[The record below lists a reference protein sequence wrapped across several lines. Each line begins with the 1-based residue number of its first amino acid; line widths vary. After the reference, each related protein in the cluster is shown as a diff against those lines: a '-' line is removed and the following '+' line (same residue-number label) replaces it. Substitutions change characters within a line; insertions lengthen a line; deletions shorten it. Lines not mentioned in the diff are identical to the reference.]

1 MTLDNILITGI
12 TGQDGIFLT
21 SHLMNL
27 NKRINIY
34 GISRRNQQSFF
45 KNLHSINPKTN
56 TDNIKLVNIDLKNK
70 SEVSN
75 LLKSIN
81 PVQIYNLT
89 GPSSVYESITKPELY
104 KEVIPLYFNNLSQSC
119 IDLNIYPTFFQASS
133 SEMFSIENSLPL
145 NEKSQFNPR
154 NPYSLAKY
162 EVFQELNNLKNIYQW
177 NIKTGIMFNHESEF
191 RDVGYLFTKIIDTA
205 ISIKNGDEKM
215 LKVGSLTYV
224 RDWSYAGDVAE
235 AISLIS
241 EYSDSSDFVIG
252 SGLGTSIEEVLD
264 MTFSQLGLNYRKF
277 IQVDPSLLRDGD
289 PEIIISDPTN
299 LKNTLGWTPKVDVE
313 MLIQRCISFK
323 II

>member
-1 MTLDNILITGI
+1 
-12 TGQDGIFLT
+12 
-21 SHLMNL
+21 
-27 NKRINIY
+27 
-34 GISRRNQQSFF
+34 
-45 KNLHSINPKTN
+45 
-56 TDNIKLVNIDLKNK
+56 
-70 SEVSN
+70 
-75 LLKSIN
+75 
-81 PVQIYNLT
+81 
-89 GPSSVYESITKPELY
+89 
-104 KEVIPLYFNNLSQSC
+104 
-119 IDLNIYPTFFQASS
+119 
-133 SEMFSIENSLPL
+133 
-145 NEKSQFNPR
+145 
-154 NPYSLAKY
+154 
-162 EVFQELNNLKNIYQW
+162 
-177 NIKTGIMFNHESEF
+177 MFNHESEF

-323 II
+323 TI

>member
-27 NKRINIY
+27 NKKINIY
-34 GISRRNQQSFF
+34 GISRGNQQTFF
-45 KNLHSINPKTN
+45 KNLHSIDPKTN
-56 TDNIKLVNIDLKNK
+56 TDNVKLVDIDLKNK
-70 SEVSN
+70 LEVFN
-75 LLKSIN
+75 LLRNIN

-104 KEVIPLYFNNLSQSC
+104 KEVIPLYFNNLAKSC
-119 IDLNIYPTFFQASS
+119 IELDMYPTFFQASS

-162 EVFQELNNLKNIYQW
+162 EVFQEVNNLKNNYEW

-191 RDVGYLFTKIIDTA
+191 RDIGYLFTKIIDTA
-205 ISIKNGDEKM
+205 ISIKNGGKKM

-224 RDWSYAGDVAE
+224 RDWSYAGDVAG
-235 AISLIS
+235 AISLIN
-241 EYSDSSDFVIG
+241 EHSDNTDFVIG

-264 MTFSQLGLNYRKF
+264 ITFSQLSLDYRKF
-277 IQVDPSLLRDGD
+277 VEVDPSLLRDGD
-289 PEIIISDPTN
+289 PEIVISDPTN
-299 LKNTLGWTPKVDVE
+299 LKDTLGWTPKLDVE
-313 MLIQRCISFK
+313 KLIQRCMSFK
-323 II
+323 TI